1 MLTDHKIAQS
11 DINFF
16 DQNGFLIVRNALDTK
31 QVENL
36 ITAGDRLINSE
47 EKTNRQC
54 TNNGRYDGFRNTITL
69 DPIFMELIDH
79 ERILPTVV
87 QLLGSSLKVMTSHLI
102 YKYPDE
108 EEAPDSYRIPGWHR
122 DYLMATN
129 DLGNVAIPRLL
140 VKCAYFLTDL
150 TEKDRGVT
158 MVAPRS
164 HLLTH
169 SPVIPANN
177 NDPEGALE
185 PSLQPGDCLIFENR
199 TFHAGALHRGAEI
212 RKTIMMGYGFR
223 WVMPM
228 DYVRQSREF
237 IATLSPIQ
245 RFLVGEPYEEVE
257 AFQPDG
263 GKNPIAEWCND
274 RGIPNFRHPQV
285 QRETQ

>member
-1 MLTDHKIAQS
+1 
-11 DINFF
+11 
-16 DQNGFLIVRNALDTK
+16 
-31 QVENL
+31 
-36 ITAGDRLINSE
+36 
-47 EKTNRQC
+47 
-54 TNNGRYDGFRNTITL
+54 
-69 DPIFMELIDH
+69 
-79 ERILPTVV
+79 
-87 QLLGSSLKVMTSHLI
+87 MTSHLI

-108 EEAPDSYRIPGWHR
+108 EEATDSHRIPGWHR

-169 SPVIPANN
+169 PPVIPANN

-185 PSLQPGDCLIFENR
+185 PSLEPGDCLIFENR

-228 DYVRQSREF
+228 DYVRQSKEF
-237 IATLSPIQ
+237 VATLSPIQ

-274 RGIPNFRHPQV
+274 RELPNFRHPQV